1 MNDPSPSRI
10 SEGVDASIPLA
21 AKLFEDIGRKTA
33 ASDGGIGRE
42 PYSLA
47 EQIAVDI
54 LAEAA
59 RSLELETA
67 VDPFGNAYFTLP
79 GRDRDAPAWLVGS
92 HVDSVPSGGNYDGLA
107 GVIAGIT
114 ALAALRRAGDAPC
127 DITVMG
133 IRAEELSSWYGGSHG
148 GHIGSRA
155 ALGSLPVAELD
166 SAINSRSG
174 HTLREQMRAA
184 GFDPAKVGKG
194 ESRLSPKKFRG
205 YLELHIEQG
214 PVLENRGI
222 PVGVVTAIR
231 GAARARSCCCLGTY
245 THSGAVPHEYRSD
258 AVMAAVELVREL
270 DLEWA
275 RVRKAGGDL
284 VFTVGQF
291 FTDSKVHALTKV
303 PGEAS
308 FSLDIRSQSEA
319 TLKEMAALA
328 ERLARDIGARR
339 RVRFDLGSFS
349 LQRPAAMD
357 AGFRSKLLEGSHA
370 LGIPHMEIAS
380 GAGHDA
386 QDFAHA
392 GFRAG
397 MLFVRNAHGSHNPDE
412 AMDIADF
419 ALGTRLLAWML
430 VNGE

>member
-1 MNDPSPSRI
+1 MTNLSLSLLTDA
-10 SEGVDASIPLA
+10 VDASMPLA
-21 AKLFEDIGRKTA
+21 AKLFDEIGRKTA
-33 ASDGGIGRE
+33 DTAGVSRE
-42 PYSLA
+42 PYSPA
-47 EQIAVDI
+47 EQIAVDV
-54 LAEAA
+54 LTEAA
-59 RSLELETA
+59 RSLELEIA
-67 VDPFGNAYFTLP
+67 ADSFGNGYFTLP
-79 GRDRDAPAWLVGS
+79 GSDRGVPGWLVGS

-114 ALAALRRAGDAPC
+114 ALAALRRAGSAPAC

-133 IRAEELSSWYGGSHG
+133 IRAEELSSWYGGHHG

-155 ALGSLPVAELD
+155 ALGSLPAAELD
-166 SAINSRSG
+166 SAVNSRSG
-174 HTLREQMRAA
+174 RALREHMRAA
-184 GFDPAKVGKG
+184 GFDPELVGKG
-194 ESRLSPKKFRG
+194 VPYLSPDKFRG

-214 PVLENRGI
+214 PVLENREV

-231 GAARARSCCCLGTY
+231 GAARARSCRCLGTY

-270 DLEWA
+270 DLEWE
-275 RVRKAGGDL
+275 RVRAAGGDL

-291 FTDSKVHALTKV
+291 FTDSRVHALTKV
-303 PGEAS
+303 PGEAN

-319 TLKEMAALA
+319 TLKDMAALA
-328 ERLARDIGARR
+328 ERLARDIAARR
-339 RVRFDLGSFS
+339 RVRFDFGYFS
-349 LQRPAAMD
+349 LQSPAVMD
-357 AGFRSKLLEGSHA
+357 AGFRSQLIDGACVLE
-370 LGIPHMEIAS
+370 IPHMEIPS

-392 GFRAG
+392 GFPAA
-397 MLFVRNAHGSHNPDE
+397 MIFVRNAHGSHNPDE

-430 VNGE
+430 AQN